1 MREGELNQLLR
12 AHARSFDLTLRLLP
26 RDLREPL
33 SLAYLLARA
42 TDTVADAVAIPRER
56 RLKLLSDLQSMLAGE
71 EGRPW
76 TPDLK
81 KGEVSEAECG
91 LINALPMLLDAL
103 ELSEDKSLLLRL
115 WRTILKGQ
123 LFDLQHFD
131 GSTHRLS
138 RVELEEY
145 CYLVAGSV
153 GETWTEL
160 IAIHSPQTLL
170 LSKEELVQLGMG
182 YGKGLQLLNIL
193 RDRAADR
200 ELGRIYVE
208 ETDVPDMLD
217 QTAAWLSEGKKYC
230 ARLHSGRI
238 RYSSEIP
245 LMLATRTLNYL
256 RQKPRAARVKIP
268 RVEVYWVLVKTLPSL
283 MLRNPWNPD

>member
-1 MREGELNQLLR
+1 
-12 AHARSFDLTLRLLP
+12 
-26 RDLREPL
+26 
-33 SLAYLLARA
+33 
-42 TDTVADAVAIPRER
+42 
-56 RLKLLSDLQSMLAGE
+56 
-71 EGRPW
+71 
-76 TPDLK
+76 
-81 KGEVSEAECG
+81 